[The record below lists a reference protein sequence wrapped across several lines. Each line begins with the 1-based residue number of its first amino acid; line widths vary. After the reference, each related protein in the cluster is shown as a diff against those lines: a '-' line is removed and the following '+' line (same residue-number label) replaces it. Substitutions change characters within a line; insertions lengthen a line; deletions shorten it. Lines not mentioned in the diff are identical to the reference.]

1 MKNKIVNY
9 IQSHEL
15 YKRLID
21 FLKGFNIRGYEGGLT
36 LYEVIKVFIDKITKD
51 EILDRAN
58 AVAFNFALAIFP
70 AIIFL
75 FTLTPYIHEFIPEVS
90 KDSILLF
97 IEELMPQAMFDTVR
111 PTVEDIVSR
120 TRGGLL
126 TFGALFSLFL
136 ATNGMLSLMTA
147 FNAVYKTVEK
157 RGFFKMRLVATA
169 LTFMLAFGLILAVIL
184 LVIGNIALDFLV
196 DLSWFNIDA
205 YYVYLFFILR
215 FVVIFS
221 VFFLAISFMYYFG
234 PAVHFNWRFF
244 SVGSFVATILCIAV
258 SYGFSFYV
266 SNFATYNKL
275 YGSLGFLLAL
285 MIWQQILS
293 VVLLVGYE
301 INASLHQAYRLTG
314 IDEDFVPP
322 E

>member
-1 MKNKIVNY
+1 MKDKILNY
-9 IQSHEL
+9 ILKSEA
-15 YKRLID
+15 YRRLIEL
-21 FLKGFNIRGYEGGLT
+21 LKRVKFKRYEGLT
-36 LYEVIKVFIDKITKD
+36 LYDVIRVFIQKITKD
-51 EILDRAN
+51 EIIDRAN

-90 KDSILLF
+90 RASILDF
-97 IEELMPQAMFDTVR
+97 IESIMPGAMFETVE

-136 ATNGMLSLMTA
+136 ATNGMLSLMNA
-147 FNAVYKTVEK
+147 FNACYKTIDK
-157 RGFFKMRLVATA
+157 RGFIKMRLVATA

-184 LVIGNIALDFLV
+184 LVIGNVAIDFITSFEFDWL
-196 DLSWFNIDA
+196 NIKD
-205 YYVYLFFILR
+205 YQIFLFFLIR
-215 FVVIFS
+215 FIVIFI

-234 PAVHFNWRFF
+234 PAVHYNWRFF
-244 SVGSFVATILCIAV
+244 SIGSFIATILCIAV

-275 YGSLGFLLAL
+275 YGSLGFLIAL
-285 MIWQQILS
+285 MIWQEILS
-293 VVLLVGYE
+293 IVLLVGYE
-301 INASLHQAYRLTG
+301 INASIHQAYRISGFET
-314 IDEDFVPP
+314 PRTK
-322 E
+322 

>member
-1 MKNKIVNY
+1 MKDKIVHFIKNT
-9 IQSHEL
+9 EL
-15 YKRLID
+15 YKKLIL
-21 FLKGFNIRGYEGGLT
+21 FLKQFKFKRYEGLT
-36 LYEVIKVFIDKITKD
+36 LYDVITVFIQKITKD
-51 EILDRAN
+51 EIIDRAN

-90 KDSILLF
+90 RESILQF
-97 IEELMPQAMFDTVR
+97 IESIMPEAMFETVK
-111 PTVEDIVSR
+111 PTVEDIVGR

-136 ATNGMLSLMTA
+136 ATNGMLSLMNA
-147 FNAVYKTVEK
+147 FNSVYKTIEK
-157 RGFFKMRLVATA
+157 RSYIKTRLVATA
-169 LTFMLAFGLILAVIL
+169 LTFMLAFGLVLAVIL

-196 DLSWFNIDA
+196 ELNWFNIDA
-205 YYVYLFFILR
+205 YYVYLFLILR
-215 FVVIFS
+215 FVVIFI

-234 PAVHFNWRFF
+234 PAVHYNWRFF
-244 SVGSFVATILCIAV
+244 SIGSFVATILCLAV

-285 MIWQQILS
+285 MIWQEILS
-293 VVLLVGYE
+293 IVLLVGYE
-301 INASLHQAYRLTG
+301 INASIHQAYRLAAV
-314 IDEDFVPP
+314 EESPP
-322 E
+322 N

>member
-1 MKNKIVNY
+1 MKNKIVNFVLTSEIY
-9 IQSHEL
+9 V
-15 YKRLID
+15 RFID
-21 FLKGFNIRGYEGGLT
+21 FLKRFKINRYEGLT
-36 LYEVIKVFIDKITKD
+36 LYEIIKVFIQKITKD

-75 FTLTPYIHEFIPEVS
+75 FTLTPYIHDWIPEVS
-90 KDSILLF
+90 KDSILGF
-97 IEELMPQAMFDTVR
+97 IESIMPSAMFDTVK

-136 ATNGMLSLMTA
+136 ATNGMLSLMQA

-196 DLSWFNIDA
+196 ELDWFNIDA

-215 FVVIFS
+215 FVVIFI

-234 PAVHFNWRFF
+234 PAVHYNWRFF
-244 SVGSFVATILCIAV
+244 SIGSLIATILCIAV

-293 VVLLVGYE
+293 VILLVGYE
-301 INASLHQAYRLTG
+301 INASIHQAYRLAG
-314 IDEDFVPP
+314 IEEDYVPP

>member
-1 MKNKIVNY
+1 MKDKIINY
-9 IQSHEL
+9 IVHSPIYL
-15 YKRLID
+15 RLID
-21 FLKGFNIRGYEGGLT
+21 FLKAFKFKRYEGLT
-36 LYEVIKVFIDKITKD
+36 LYDVIRVFIQKITKD
-51 EILDRAN
+51 EIIDRAN

-90 KDSILLF
+90 RASILDF
-97 IEELMPQAMFDTVR
+97 IESIMPAAMFQTVE

-136 ATNGMLSLMTA
+136 ATNGMLSLMNA
-147 FNAVYKTVEK
+147 FNACYKTIDK
-157 RGFFKMRLVATA
+157 RGFIKMRLVATA

-184 LVIGNIALDFLV
+184 LVIGNVAIDFITSLEF
-196 DLSWFNIDA
+196 DWLNIKD
-205 YYVYLFFILR
+205 YQIYLFFLIR
-215 FVVIFS
+215 FIVIFI

-234 PAVHFNWRFF
+234 PAVHYNWRFF
-244 SVGSFVATILCIAV
+244 SIGSFIATILCIAV

-275 YGSLGFLLAL
+275 YGSLGFLIAL
-285 MIWQQILS
+285 MIWQEILS
-293 VVLLVGYE
+293 IVLLVGYE
-301 INASLHQAYRLTG
+301 INASIHQAYRLTG
-314 IDEDFVPP
+314 VEEPP
-322 E
+322 VK